1 MSEPKLYDKAREFLR
16 AAGYDV
22 SDPECRA
29 LVALVN
35 LGCRKANCD
44 SRLFP
49 TGKIRAAFYTRMSFQ
64 LKKIGKLVIEAKL
77 AGVKDVHLAT
87 VPAAVPDKDGRS
99 AWGALLYDPELGWR
113 YVPPGRTYL
122 SVRATH
128 RLAVIS
134 CLQSAIWEAD
144 VEGRKI
150 RGRRRRRI
158 VTIKP

>member
-1 MSEPKLYDKAREFLR
+1 MTDPKLYDKARVFLA
-16 AAGYDV
+16 AAGYDA
-22 SDPECRA
+22 SDPGCRA

-44 SRLFP
+44 SKLFP
-49 TGKIRAAFYTRMSFQ
+49 TEKIRAAFYTRMSFQ

-77 AGVKDVHLAT
+77 AGVNDTHLAT
-87 VPAAVPDKDGRS
+87 VPAAVPDKDGRK
-99 AWGALLYDPELGWR
+99 AWGALLYDPERGWR

-134 CLQSAIWEAD
+134 CLQSAIWAADTEA
-144 VEGRKI
+144 RKI
-150 RGRRRRRI
+150 CGRRRI